1 VMKSGCDTSKSR
13 LLGSSPVVVASDVER
28 LDVPIAEVTEI
39 SNRSMT
45 VTEFEETLKE
55 IDRSLSVDSE
65 TLLTNGKNL
74 GDSF

>member
-1 VMKSGCDTSKSR
+1 MKSGCDTSKSR